1 MLLIYTPHITNR
13 IKYIIQYV
21 FEERLGIEYSI
32 TDDKQVYKS
41 AATTLKIA
49 YTNEPCDDEGLYFY
63 AFPLLFEKSIQQIQ
77 LNEKFVNTAAIL
89 FAHDKNAALPFD
101 AFAAIFYML
110 SRYEEYLN
118 DPRDKHGN
126 YDYTNSILYK
136 LNVLDTPLVEQWIEM
151 LKDVI
156 TKKFTSVQL
165 KDHKA
170 KFGLSFDIDV
180 AYAYK
185 NRSAAILAAGFAKK
199 ILLLNF
205 TEAKDQLLTLLNRKE
220 DMYDTYQYI
229 FSSIKNIK
237 PIFFFDMGSYGRFDK
252 NPSYK
257 NKKFRQLIQSIS
269 EKALVDIHPSYASN
283 ANNKLVA
290 AEKSK
295 LEQITGKPVTKS
307 RQHYLKLKLPSTYNL
322 LISNNIAEDFTMGY
336 SGYYGFRAG
345 TCNSFLFFDLV
356 NDQRTQLR
364 LYPFAYME
372 VTLNNYLTLTTDEAK
387 KIISELIQTIK
398 KYNGV
403 FIPLWHNSTLCECK
417 EWKDWREV
425 FEHSL
430 QEIINNNM
438 ENIFN

>member
-1 MLLIYTPHITNR
+1 MIYTFHITNR
-13 IKYIIQYV
+13 IKYIMQYV
-21 FEERLGIEYSI
+21 FEERLGIEYLI

-41 AATTLKIA
+41 AAASLKIA
-49 YTNEPCDDEGLYFY
+49 YANEPCDEGVYFY
-63 AFPLLFEKSIQQIQ
+63 AAPLLFEKGIKQIQ
-77 LNEKFVNTAAIL
+77 LNEKFVNGAAVL
-89 FAHDKNAALPFD
+89 FVHDKNAALPFD
-101 AFAAIFYML
+101 AFAAIFYLL
-110 SRYEEYLN
+110 SRYEEYFN
-118 DPRDKHGN
+118 APRDKHGN
-126 YDYTNSILYK
+126 YNYTNSILYK

-151 LKDVI
+151 LKEVI
-156 TKKFTSVQL
+156 TKKFPSAQL

-185 NRSAAILAAGFAKK
+185 NRSTAIFAAGFVKK
-199 ILLLNF
+199 ILLLHFN
-205 TEAKDQLLTLLNRKE
+205 EAKDQLLTLLKRRE

-229 FSSIKNIK
+229 FSSIKYIK
-237 PIFFFDMGSYGRFDK
+237 PIFFFDMGNYGRFDK

-257 NKKFRQLIQSIS
+257 NEKFRQLIQSIS
-269 EKALVDIHPSYASN
+269 KKGLVGIHPSYSSN

-290 AEKSK
+290 AEKRK
-295 LEQITGKPVTKS
+295 LEQITGKPVTAS

-322 LISNNIAEDFTMGY
+322 LINNNIAEDFTMGY

-356 NDQRTQLR
+356 NDQQTQLR

-372 VTLNNYLTLTTDEAK
+372 VTLNNYLNLTIDEAK
-387 KIISELIQTIK
+387 KIISRLVQTIK

-403 FIPLWHNSTLCECK
+403 FIPLWHNSTLCESK
-417 EWKDWREV
+417 EWKGWREV

-430 QEIINNNM
+430 QEIMNNKL

>member
-1 MLLIYTPHITNR
+1 MLLIYTPDITNR
-13 IKYIIQYV
+13 VKYIMQYV
-21 FEERLGIEYSI
+21 FEEKLGIGYSI

-41 AATTLKIA
+41 AATSLKIA
-49 YTNEPCDDEGLYFY
+49 YNHELCDEGLYFY
-63 AFPLLFEKSIQQIQ
+63 AAPLLFEKNTKRIQ
-77 LNEKFVNTAAIL
+77 LNEKFVNGTAIL

-101 AFAAIFYML
+101 AFAAIFYLL

-126 YDYTNSILYK
+126 YNYTNSILYK
-136 LNVLDTPLVEQWIEM
+136 LNVLDKPLVEQWIEII
-151 LKDVI
+151 KEVI
-156 TKKFTSVQL
+156 TKNFPSIQL
-165 KDHKA
+165 KPNKA

-185 NRSAAILAAGFAKK
+185 NRSAAILAAGFVKK
-199 ILLLNF
+199 ILLLHF
-205 TEAKDQLLTLLNRKE
+205 TEAKDQLLTSLNRRE
-220 DMYDTYQYI
+220 DMYDTYHYI

-237 PIFFFDMGSYGRFDK
+237 PIFFFDMGHYGRFDK

-269 EKALVDIHPSYASN
+269 EKALIGIHPSYASN

-290 AEKSK
+290 KEKSK
-295 LEQITGKPVTKS
+295 LEQITGKPVTVS

-322 LISNNIAEDFTMGY
+322 LINNNIAEDFTMGY

-356 NDQRTQLR
+356 NNQQTQLR

-372 VTLNNYLTLTTDEAK
+372 VTLNNHLNLTIDEAK
-387 KIISELIQTIK
+387 KIISRLVQTVK

-403 FIPLWHNSTLCECK
+403 FIPLWHNSTLCESK
-417 EWKDWREV
+417 EWKGWREV

-430 QEIINNNM
+430 QEIMNNNM

>member
-1 MLLIYTPHITNR
+1 MIYTLHITNR
-13 IKYIIQYV
+13 IKYIMQYV

-32 TDDKQVYKS
+32 TNDKQVYKS
-41 AATTLKIA
+41 AATSLKIS
-49 YTNEPCDDEGLYFY
+49 YTNESCDEGLYFY
-63 AFPLLFEKSIQQIQ
+63 AVPLLFEKGIQQIQ
-77 LNEKFVNTAAIL
+77 LNEKFVKGAAIL
-89 FAHDKNAALPFD
+89 FAHDKNAALTFD
-101 AFAAIFYML
+101 AFAAIFYLL

-151 LKDVI
+151 IKDI
-156 TKKFTSVQL
+156 LIKNFPSIRF

-185 NRSAAILAAGFAKK
+185 NRSAAILIAGFVKK
-199 ILLLNF
+199 ILLLNL

-220 DMYDTYQYI
+220 DIYDTYQYI

-237 PIFFFDMGSYGRFDK
+237 PIFFFDMGRYGRFDK
-252 NPSYK
+252 NPPYK

-269 EKALVDIHPSYASN
+269 EKALVGIHPSYASD

-295 LEQITGKPVTKS
+295 LEQITGKPVTAS

-322 LISNNIAEDFTMGY
+322 LINNNIAEDFTMGY

-345 TCNSFLFFDLV
+345 TCNPFLFFNLV
-356 NDQRTQLR
+356 NDQQTQLH

-372 VTLNNYLTLTTDEAK
+372 VTLNNYLTLSIDEAK
-387 KIISELIQTIK
+387 KIISKLIQTVK
-398 KYNGV
+398 KYNGT
-403 FIPLWHNSTLCECK
+403 FIPLWHNSTLCNRN
-417 EWKDWREV
+417 EWKGWREV
-425 FEHSL
+425 FEHTL
-430 QEIINNNM
+430 YEISNNNL